1 MCWKLSA
8 SEEADLQPPFQVTQ
22 VSVPPDF
29 IDLGLGDPQLS
40 LLPLE
45 MVRQAAQD
53 RLSQNDPRLLQYG
66 ANQGDGFF
74 RQSLANFLGREY
86 GFPMEPDNLFIISG
100 VSMGLHLLCSF
111 FTHPGDTVFVEE
123 PTYLYALRIFTDHE
137 LQLIPIQTDENG
149 LVIESLEE
157 NLAHF
162 NPKFLYII
170 PTFQNPTGQTLSQGR
185 REQLLNL
192 SQKYGFIIAA
202 DEVYHLLSYREV
214 PPKPFAVYAATGNII
229 SLGSFSKILA
239 PGLRLGWIQ
248 ASPGI
253 IQRFINSGLLDS
265 NGGLNPFTSAI
276 VRTLIE
282 TGDLEQN
289 IAKLISIYRLRLS
302 IMDGAL
308 RRDLPDLRY
317 RLPTGG
323 YFIWA
328 RLPDGILA
336 KDVQP
341 RAETLKV
348 GFRPGN
354 LFSSQGGM
362 QEYIRLCFV
371 FYETADLEQGILR
384 LKQALYK

>member
-1 MCWKLSA
+1 
-8 SEEADLQPPFQVTQ
+8 
-22 VSVPPDF
+22 
-29 IDLGLGDPQLS
+29 
-40 LLPLE
+40 
-45 MVRQAAQD
+45 
-53 RLSQNDPRLLQYG
+53 
-66 ANQGDGFF
+66 
-74 RQSLANFLGREY
+74 
-86 GFPMEPDNLFIISG
+86 
-100 VSMGLHLLCSF
+100 
-111 FTHPGDTVFVEE
+111 
-123 PTYLYALRIFTDHE
+123 
-137 LQLIPIQTDENG
+137 
-149 LVIESLEE
+149 
-157 NLAHF
+157 
-162 NPKFLYII
+162 
-170 PTFQNPTGQTLSQGR
+170 
-185 REQLLNL
+185 
-192 SQKYGFIIAA
+192 
-202 DEVYHLLSYREV
+202 V
-214 PPKPFAVYAATGNII
+214 PPKPFAVYAATGNVI

-248 ASPGI
+248 ASAGI

>member
-1 MCWKLSA
+1 MCWKPSA

-45 MVRQAAQD
+45 MVRQAAQS
-53 RLSQNDPRLLQYG
+53 RLSQNDPRFLQYG

-111 FTHPGDTVFVEE
+111 FTHPGDTIFVEE

-137 LQLIPIQTDENG
+137 LRLIPIQTDENG

-157 NLAHF
+157 NLGHF
-162 NPKFLYII
+162 SPKFIYII
-170 PTFQNPTGQTLSQGR
+170 PAFQNPTGHTLSQGR
-185 REQLLNL
+185 REQLLDL
-192 SQKYGFIIAA
+192 SQKHGFIIAA
-202 DEVYHLLSYREV
+202 DEVYQLLSYREV
-214 PPKPFAVYAATGNII
+214 PPKPFAVYTARGNVI

-248 ASPGI
+248 ASAGI

-276 VRTLIE
+276 VRTIIE
-282 TGDLEQN
+282 TGGLEQN
-289 IAKLISIYRLRLS
+289 IAKLISIYRTRLA

-308 RRDLPDLRY
+308 RHDLPDLRY
-317 RLPTGG
+317 QVPTGG

-328 RLPDGILA
+328 RLPEGILA
-336 KDVQP
+336 KDVEP
-341 RAETLKV
+341 KAETLKV
-348 GFRPGN
+348 GFRSGN

-371 FYETADLEQGILR
+371 YYEAADLEQGILR

>member
-1 MCWKLSA
+1 
-8 SEEADLQPPFQVTQ
+8 
-22 VSVPPDF
+22 
-29 IDLGLGDPQLS
+29 
-40 LLPLE
+40 

-66 ANQGDGFF
+66 ANHGDGFF

-111 FTHPGDTVFVEE
+111 FTHPVDTVFVEE

-214 PPKPFAVYAATGNII
+214 PPKPFAVYAATGNVI
-229 SLGSFSKILA
+229 SLCSFSKILA

-248 ASPGI
+248 ASPWI

>member
-1 MCWKLSA
+1 MCWKPSA
-8 SEEADLQPPFQVTQ
+8 SEEADLQPSFQVTQ
-22 VSVPPDF
+22 VTVPPDF

-45 MVRQAAQD
+45 MVRQAAQS
-53 RLSQNDPRLLQYG
+53 RLSQNDSQFLQYG

-74 RQSLANFLGREY
+74 RRSLATFLGREY
-86 GFPMEPDNLFIISG
+86 GSSMEPDNLFIVSG

-137 LQLIPIQTDENG
+137 LRLIPIQTDENG

-157 NLAHF
+157 NLAHLQ
-162 NPKFLYII
+162 PKFLYII
-170 PTFQNPTGQTLSQGR
+170 PTFQNPTGHTLSQER

-192 SQKYGFIIAA
+192 SQKHGFIIAA
-202 DEVYHLLSYREV
+202 DEVYHLLSYREA
-214 PPKPFAVYAATGNII
+214 PPKPFAVYAATGNVI

-239 PGLRLGWIQ
+239 PGLRLGWMQ
-248 ASPGI
+248 ASAGI
-253 IQRFINSGLLDS
+253 IQRFISSGLLDS

-282 TGDLEQN
+282 NGDLKQN
-289 IAKLISIYRLRLS
+289 ITKLISIYRQRLA

-308 RRDLPDLRY
+308 RRDLPDLHY
-317 RLPTGG
+317 QLPSGG

-328 RLPDGILA
+328 RLPEGILA
-336 KDVQP
+336 KDIQP
-341 RAETLKV
+341 RAKILKV
-348 GFRPGN
+348 GFRSGN
-354 LFSSQGGM
+354 LFSSQAGM
-362 QEYIRLCFV
+362 QEYLRLCFV
-371 FYETADLEQGILR
+371 FYEPADLERGILR